1 MSSTIADAAATSRL
15 GIYPKRVDH
24 RPLRVLIH
32 RVGSLGDTLVALP
45 ALRLVAAAFPNARR
59 ILLSNQPVSGVA
71 LPAEDIL
78 AGLDLA
84 HESIRYAPGASVRS
98 AFSLIRAVRAAAPD
112 VVVSLLSRP
121 EAKLALRDR
130 LFFLAAGVR
139 HQYGLGLCG
148 RGLRAA
154 SVPPALVEPEAA
166 RLARLLRPLGEIDLA
181 QPDSWKFPITPN
193 DRIAVESVLPGWRWE
208 PGDITVALGTK
219 MPANDWGDERWHEL
233 LHLLSPL
240 ARKHRL
246 LCIGA
251 GEDHSRSAAL
261 MAQWPGRAE
270 NLCGR
275 LDLRGTATV
284 LAASRL
290 MIGHDSG
297 PLHLAAAVGT
307 SAVAVFS
314 RRNPLGQW
322 FPLGRGHSVHYVE
335 VPCAGCE
342 LVRCEAMR
350 NRCTREI
357 SAERVAAD
365 VLARLS

>member
-1 MSSTIADAAATSRL
+1 MSATVDAPDLR
-15 GIYPKRVDH
+15 GIRPRRVDR

-59 ILLSNQPVSGVA
+59 ILLSNEPVSGVA
-71 LPAEDIL
+71 LPAASIL
-78 AGLDLA
+78 SGLGLV
-84 HESIRYAPGASVRS
+84 HEEIRYPGGASMRGALALV
-98 AFSLIRAVRAAAPD
+98 RAVRTAAPD

-121 EAKLALRDR
+121 DARLALRDR

-139 HQYGLGLCG
+139 RQYGLGLGG

-154 SVPPALVEPEAA
+154 PAPPAAVQPEAE
-166 RLARLLRPLGEIDLA
+166 RLARLLRPLGEVDLA
-181 QPDSWKFPITPN
+181 EPDSWSLSIRES
-193 DRIAVESVLPGWRWE
+193 DRKAVESRLPGWRWE
-208 PGDITVALGTK
+208 STDIVLALGTK
-219 MPANDWGDERWHEL
+219 MPANDWGDERWRAL
-233 LHLLSPL
+233 LRLLSPL
-240 ARKHRL
+240 AREHRL

-251 GEDHSRSAAL
+251 AEDHARSAAL
-261 MAQWPGRAE
+261 LAGWAGRAE

-284 LAASRL
+284 LASSRL
-290 MIGHDSG
+290 FIGHDSG

-322 FPLGRGHSVHYVE
+322 FPMGRGHSIHYAE
-335 VPCAGCE
+335 VPCAGCG
-342 LVRCEAMR
+342 LVRCETMQ
-350 NRCTREI
+350 NRCTRDV

-365 VLARLS
+365 VLARLT